1 MVHMIFASI
10 FFQFAARNWKN
21 PQQQSEL
28 TTKSNLHYHYSLG
41 LLPQLMASHTLQDAQ
56 ALTMISMHIRNFP
69 KPGAACTIINMAFN
83 LAVELGLHRS
93 AQMWPS
99 AVAEKSPLE
108 LEMRKRT
115 FWSIMLMHVT
125 ISGKL
130 GRPMP
135 LRLDDLDIEL
145 PEPIDDETFD
155 ESKAGPSKS
164 SQCVFR
170 VGIELMKMAP
180 LYMELF
186 GSIYAIKR
194 SPRNY
199 IESVRRLDHRI
210 GQWSDQLPSEWK
222 KALTKDWPAIEKEEH
237 VRALMINMYLAEI
250 RLLLHHP
257 SLSLTTSVDFNNR
270 NLDICMDVS
279 RTMLL
284 IVKLLQQY
292 VCLDTTWLNGAIFVL
307 AISTTLFGHWE
318 RKDTTTAASLDA
330 LRDDMNTWLS
340 ILADV
345 GALLGEWVSLPVKV
359 NYDLLIE

>member
-10 FFQFAARNWKN
+10 FFQYAARNWKN

-28 TTKSNLHYHYSLG
+28 TAKSNLHYHYSLG
-41 LLPQLMASHTLQDAQ
+41 LLPQLMASHTLQDVQ
-56 ALTMISMHIRNFP
+56 ALTLISMHIRNFP

-83 LAVELGLHRS
+83 LATELGLHRS

-99 AVAEKSPLE
+99 AVSGKSPLE
-108 LEMRKRT
+108 LEMRKRI
-115 FWSIMLMHVT
+115 FWSIMIMHVT

-145 PEPIDDETFD
+145 PESIDEEAFGDPKAAT
-155 ESKAGPSKS
+155 SKP
-164 SQCVFR
+164 SQCAFR
-170 VGIELMKMAP
+170 IGLELLKMAP
-180 LYMELF
+180 LYLELF
-186 GSIYAIKR
+186 SSIYAIKR

-222 KALTKDWPAIEKEEH
+222 NAFTKDWPAAEREEH
-237 VRALMINMYLAEI
+237 VRALMINMYHAEI
-250 RLLLHHP
+250 QLLLHHP
-257 SLSLTTSVDFNNR
+257 SLSLTSSVEFNNK
-270 NLDICMDVS
+270 NLDICMEVS
-279 RTMLL
+279 HTMLL
-284 IVKLLQQY
+284 IVELLQQY

-318 RKDTTTAASLDA
+318 RKDTTTAASLNT
-330 LRDDMNTWLS
+330 LQERMNSWLS
-340 ILADV
+340 ILGDV
-345 GALLGEWVSLPVKV
+345 GALLGEWDSLLTRAHSSLRYK
-359 NYDLLIE
+359 